1 MSRKLVAYFS
11 VSGCTAKVAE
21 HLAEAI
27 GADLF
32 EIAPK
37 IRYTKKDLDW
47 QDQESR
53 SSVEMRDPSC
63 RPEMETLRDN
73 MADFNDKPVNRYY
86 DISQKKRKGVNAMN
100 LKEAFRFQN
109 KLGSLMEEAQGILS
123 RDANIT
129 GVENTYLRK
138 KVFDGAENETV
149 VDTPPTEFADRITDI
164 VRFLVFLMEQREALS
179 KAIRVAK
186 NALPIDMDSE
196 VGLNAKRQEI
206 VRVFKHMTDVR
217 NAEVVINGGGT
228 GYRFNQEGNQVTYR
242 CDVKRVTTINFD
254 RKVVRNLAAEMN
266 RRADLISA
274 ELDRCM
280 VNSEVAYEAPFD
292 VNDSFSEIFDAFAD
306 AQGKD

>member
-1 MSRKLVAYFS
+1 
-11 VSGCTAKVAE
+11 
-21 HLAEAI
+21 
-27 GADLF
+27 
-32 EIAPK
+32 
-37 IRYTKKDLDW
+37 
-47 QDQESR
+47 
-53 SSVEMRDPSC
+53 
-63 RPEMETLRDN
+63 
-73 MADFNDKPVNRYY
+73 
-86 DISQKKRKGVNAMN
+86 MN

-129 GVENTYLRK
+129 RVENTYLRK

-149 VDTPPTEFADRITDI
+149 IDTPPTEFSDRITEI
-164 VRFLVFLMEQREALS
+164 VRFLMLLMEQREALS
-179 KAIRVAK
+179 KAIRTAK
-186 NALPIDMDSE
+186 SALPIDMDSE